1 MRWFLRELARRD
13 PLLARLGWAFFALAV
28 VMALAIPFDAR
39 QVLGISVWIKPIK
52 FAISIGIYLWT
63 VAWLLEHVPNP
74 RWCKQLIRWGVATTM
89 IAEIVC
95 IAGQSLRGVPSHFNH
110 STPLDSTAFAIMGI
124 MIFLNTI
131 LEFLLLLLFLR
142 PFASLPPAY
151 VWGIRL
157 GLIGALL
164 SAAIGG
170 VMIRHGAHTVGA
182 PDGGPGLWL
191 VNWSLDAGDLRVA
204 HAVGLHALQILPLAG
219 YGLSRIASR
228 DLSVALLAGL
238 ACAYGVVFLFLYIQA
253 AMGQPMLGRPRILE
267 VAYVDR
273 VPPPPA
279 PRRASSGARRC
290 LPRPADNWD

>member
-1 MRWFLRELARRD
+1 M
-13 PLLARLGWAFFALAV
+13 V
-28 VMALAIPFDAR
+28 
-39 QVLGISVWIKPIK
+39 
-52 FAISIGIYLWT
+52 
-63 VAWLLEHVPNP
+63 
-74 RWCKQLIRWGVATTM
+74 
-89 IAEIVC
+89 AEIVC

-110 STPLDSTAFAIMGI
+110 ATPLDSAAFAIMGL
-124 MIFLNTI
+124 MILLNTA

-142 PFASLPPAY
+142 PLVSLPPAY

-170 VMIRHGAHTVGA
+170 VMLQHGAHTVGA

-228 DLSVALLAGL
+228 DVSVVGL
-238 ACAYGVVFLFLYIQA
+238 AALAVVYGTLFLWLYVQA
-253 AMGQPMLGRPRILE
+253 AMGQPLLGRPRVLD
-267 VAYVDR
+267 VASRWSAGAMSTHTRGTPLD
-273 VPPPPA
+273 PP
-279 PRRASSGARRC
+279 RQHIRSRAAACAVQVTGVR
-290 LPRPADNWD
+290 